1 MQCKALV
8 MLSKAEKT
16 KQFILETAMPLY
28 NEKGISGVTI
38 DDVLLATKL
47 TKGALYGHFDGKDDL
62 SNQVVDYALD
72 KLAYGIRSAISTKK
86 TVKAKILA
94 FIDFYKDPINT
105 LIPGGCPV
113 FNTAVETDDNYPIL
127 KKKVAKMIRRGQQDL
142 TALLQSGIDCGE
154 FSSELDPAGF
164 AFKVV
169 ACVEGAT
176 VMCRA
181 LETAKP
187 MLALIKSLKAELA
200 HFEK

>member
-1 MQCKALV
+1 
-8 MLSKAEKT
+8 
-16 KQFILETAMPLY
+16 
-28 NEKGISGVTI
+28 
-38 DDVLLATKL
+38 
-47 TKGALYGHFDGKDDL
+47 
-62 SNQVVDYALD
+62 
-72 KLAYGIRSAISTKK
+72 
-86 TVKAKILA
+86 
-94 FIDFYKDPINT
+94 
-105 LIPGGCPV
+105 
-113 FNTAVETDDNYPIL
+113 
-127 KKKVAKMIRRGQQDL
+127 MIRRGQQDL

-164 AFKVV
+164 AFKLV